1 MKGSK
6 FKSYE
11 ELPLFLN
18 AEVLSKTLGVAVST
32 AYELMHEKDF
42 PSLKIGNRLLVSKE
56 SFQEWVNLKTNKPDE
71 WEGRI
76 VVGHK
81 QNGDSIFRYVYGKTQ
96 KEMMQK
102 LNTLKQQY
110 QDADLNEDSNM
121 TLSEWLDKWVN
132 ELLPGTVRPTT
143 LVYDKLICRCY
154 IKPYIGDKRIA
165 FITTNEIQKMYAKLK
180 KSGRVNKHPKYGHTL
195 SDNMI
200 IKIHSTLHRA
210 MEMAI
215 EKKLI
220 AKNPTEGTTVPKK
233 KKKDLRVLNN
243 SELDKLMNAIKKDKE
258 WGDFFYLELT
268 TGLRRGEICGLKWE
282 NFDEKE
288 NKIYIKVNIYRENGE
303 LKEGKPKTDE
313 GERYIILPKATA
325 DKLKRRKKISKWI
338 FPNLLNPELPI
349 APEAAYRKA
358 KRFLKNLNLP
368 NITFHDLRHT
378 FATHAIASG
387 VDAKTLST
395 ILGHTNPS
403 FTLDTYTHVTT
414 DMQQRASDIIGDFM
428 EDILGKELKPWQDE
442 NQDKEQ

>member
-1 MKGSK
+1 MGKRR
-6 FKSYE
+6 
-11 ELPLFLN
+11 
-18 AEVLSKTLGVAVST
+18 
-32 AYELMHEKDF
+32 
-42 PSLKIGNRLLVSKE
+42 PSGDGMIRQK
-56 SFQEWVNLKTNKPDE
+56 KPDQ

-102 LNTLKQQY
+102 LNALKQQY

-121 TLSEWLDKWVN
+121 TLSEWLDKWIN

-143 LVYDKLICRCY
+143 LAYDKLICRCY

-233 KKKDLRVLNN
+233 KKKDLQVLND
-243 SELDKLMNAIKKDKE
+243 SELDKLMNVIKKDKE

-303 LKEGKPKTDE
+303 LKEGKPKTNE

-325 DKLKRRKKISKWI
+325 DILKRRKKISKWI
-338 FPNLLNPELPI
+338 FPNLINPELPI

-358 KRFLKNLNLP
+358 KRFLKNINLP

-378 FATHAIASG
+378 FATHAIANG

>member
-1 MKGSK
+1 MGKRR
-6 FKSYE
+6 
-11 ELPLFLN
+11 
-18 AEVLSKTLGVAVST
+18 
-32 AYELMHEKDF
+32 
-42 PSLKIGNRLLVSKE
+42 PSGDGMIRQK
-56 SFQEWVNLKTNKPDE
+56 KPDQ

-102 LNTLKQQY
+102 LNALKQQY

-121 TLSEWLDKWVN
+121 TLGEWLDKWIN

-143 LVYDKLICRCY
+143 LAYDKLICRCY

-165 FITTNEIQKMYAKLK
+165 FITTNEIQKMYARLK

-220 AKNPTEGTTVPKK
+220 AKNPTDGTTVPKK
-233 KKKDLRVLNN
+233 KKKDLQVLND
-243 SELDKLMNAIKKDKE
+243 SELDKLMNVIKKDKE

-325 DKLKRRKKISKWI
+325 NILKRRKKISKWI
-338 FPNLLNPELPI
+338 FPNLINPELPI

-378 FATHAIASG
+378 FATHAIANG

>member
-1 MKGSK
+1 MGKRR
-6 FKSYE
+6 
-11 ELPLFLN
+11 
-18 AEVLSKTLGVAVST
+18 
-32 AYELMHEKDF
+32 
-42 PSLKIGNRLLVSKE
+42 PSGDGMIRQK
-56 SFQEWVNLKTNKPDE
+56 KPNE

-102 LNTLKQQY
+102 LNALKQQY

-143 LVYDKLICRCY
+143 LAYDKLICRCY

-165 FITTNEIQKMYAKLK
+165 FITTNEIQKMYARLK

-220 AKNPTEGTTVPKK
+220 AKNPTDGTTVPKK
-233 KKKDLRVLNN
+233 KKKDLQVLNN
-243 SELDKLMNAIKKDKE
+243 SELDKLMNAIEKDKE

-282 NFDEKE
+282 NYDEKE
-288 NKIYIKVNIYRENGE
+288 NKLYIKVNIYRENGE

-325 DKLKRRKKISKWI
+325 DILKRRKKISKWI
-338 FPNLLNPELPI
+338 FPNLLNPNLPI

-378 FATHAIASG
+378 FATHAIANG